1 MDWFSNLFK
10 KNEKNEKIEELPSMY
25 EFINQKKENITE
37 CVICL
42 ENMNFGDK
50 LVLLPC
56 SHIYHSKCLHMW
68 IEKKR
73 ICPLCDS
80 LF

>member
-10 KNEKNEKIEELPSMY
+10 KSDIPKIEEVSTIY

-56 SHIYHSKCLHMW
+56 SHIYHSSCLHKW
-68 IEKKR
+68 IKK
-73 ICPLCDS
+73 D
-80 LF
+80 